1 MRDIVCTL
9 LCALGLA
16 GCASTPAP
24 YGNFI
29 GEAPAGYDL
38 IVAQDAA
45 RQLAAI
51 YPPAHTRFEL
61 QQATADAF
69 GTRLTASLRARGYA
83 VREAVPS
90 PAAQDGSAGKEQ
102 NPAAAAPALRLRY
115 VLDRAADLYRV
126 TLEIGEQ
133 SMSRAYLAQ
142 NDALRPAGT
151 WVRKE

>member
-1 MRDIVCTL
+1 MRDVVCTL

-38 IVAQDAA
+38 IVAQDTA
-45 RQLAAI
+45 RQLATI
-51 YPPAHTRFEL
+51 YPPAYTRFEL

-83 VREAVPS
+83 VRELVPS
-90 PAAQDGSAGKEQ
+90 SGVQEAPAGKEG
-102 NPAAAAPALRLRY
+102 NPAAVVPVRRLRY

-126 TLEIGEQ
+126 TLEVGDQ
-133 SMSRAYLAQ
+133 SMSRAYLPQ
-142 NDALRPAGT
+142 GDALHPAGA